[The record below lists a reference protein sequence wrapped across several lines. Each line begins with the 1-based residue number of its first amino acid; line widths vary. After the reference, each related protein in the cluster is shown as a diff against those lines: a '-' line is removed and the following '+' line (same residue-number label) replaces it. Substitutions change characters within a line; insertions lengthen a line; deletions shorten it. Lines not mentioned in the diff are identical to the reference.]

1 MSQILIIEDSLYQ
14 RAKTKHLLESAGHQV
29 LQATNGR
36 EGLLMAAASEPACIL
51 LDLIMPE
58 MGGIE
63 VLEQLRLHG
72 SHIPVIVVSA
82 DVQESTQRQCLELGA
97 VAFVNKPPQPRE
109 LEIAVSTALATYA
122 ALAAAAAHRT
132 AGGLA

>member
-14 RAKTKHLLESAGHQV
+14 RAKTKRLLESAGHQV

-36 EGLLMAAASEPACIL
+36 EGLLMAATSEPACIL

-63 VLEQLRLHG
+63 VLEELRRHG
-72 SHIPVIVVSA
+72 AHIPVIVVSA
-82 DVQESTQRQCLELGA
+82 DVQESTQRQCLDLGA
-97 VAFVNKPPQPRE
+97 VAFVNKPPQPHE
-109 LEIAVSTALATYA
+109 LEIAVTTALATYA
-122 ALAAAAAHRT
+122 ALAAAATSHR
-132 AGGLA
+132 AGGPA